1 MNVNGIVLTHRI
13 KIPASAT
20 RPPLKR
26 WVRRLA
32 SGIAISAPIPCGPV
46 SSPVLMTLCPRTS
59 W

>member
-1 MNVNGIVLTHRI
+1 MNVNGIVLTQRS
-13 KIPASAT
+13 KIPPSAT

-46 SSPVLMTLCPRTS
+46 SRPVLITLSPRTS